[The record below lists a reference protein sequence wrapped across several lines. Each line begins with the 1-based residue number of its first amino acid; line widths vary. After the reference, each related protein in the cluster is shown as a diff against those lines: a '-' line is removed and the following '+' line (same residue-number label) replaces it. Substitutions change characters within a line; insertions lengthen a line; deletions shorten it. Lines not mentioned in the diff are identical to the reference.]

1 MAAMVLWVVIAW
13 LVVVL
18 CTSAW
23 VALRGRR
30 LWVTVRTAQRGV
42 EQHVM
47 QERLRELPD
56 RLAEL
61 ERRQAH
67 LAEAIARLQMSVAE
81 FMVIWRAFGGVIGQ
95 ARSVRR
101 FFTTK

>member
-30 LWVTVRTAQRGV
+30 LWVAVRSAQQGV
-42 EQHVM
+42 QHHVVHA
-47 QERLRELPD
+47 RLQELPD

-61 ERRQAH
+61 EQHQAR
-67 LAEAIARLQMSVAE
+67 LAEVLARLQVSVAE
-81 FMVIWRAFGGVIGQ
+81 FTVIWRAFGAVAGQ
-95 ARSVRR
+95 ARSARS